1 MIMVPL
7 LQNGSRWGPGNGILA
22 QVWFVIS
29 PLGPLTHLM
38 VISEY
43 IILMDILGVGF
54 TLTLVPWPL
63 G

>member
-1 MIMVPL
+1 MEADGVKVI
-7 LQNGSRWGPGNGILA
+7 NGILA
-22 QVWFVIS
+22 QVWFIIS

-54 TLTLVPWPL
+54 TFTLVPWPL